1 MREELVLKGAKG
13 KEAAKKIA
21 QATALEKNNA
31 LAEMAKALMENATDI
46 IKINKLDLENGK
58 KQNFTK
64 AFIDRLT
71 LNEERINGMAQG
83 LIDLTTLPDPVRES
97 SLGWVTEDGI
107 EIRKIQVPLGVI
119 GIIYEARPNV
129 TADAGGLCLKAGN
142 AVILRGSKD
151 AINSNKKIVEVLQ
164 NALEKAG
171 LDRNIIQLIED
182 TDREAANEMM
192 QLNKYIDVLIP
203 RGGQGLINA
212 VVENSKIP
220 VIETGVGNCHA
231 FVDESADLEMAVNII
246 ENGKTQRPG
255 VCNALETIL
264 VHKNTAEK
272 FLPAL
277 EERLG
282 KYPVEL
288 RVCNK
293 SEKYLTNFTKA
304 EEEDFYTEFLDLI
317 LAVKIVDNVEEALFH
332 IDKYGSKHSEVIIT
346 KDYNNGRKFQKEVDA
361 AAVYINASTRF
372 TDGSKFGF
380 GAEIGISTQKLHARG
395 PMGIQHLTS
404 YKYEIC
410 GNGEIR

>member
-21 QATALEKNNA
+21 QATALGKNNA

-293 SEKYLTNFTKA
+293 SEEYLTNFIKA

-317 LAVKIVDNVEEALFH
+317 LAVKVVDNIEEALFH